1 MKSFYWNIVFFF
13 LFASNAVN
21 ASDYFLLADLNSQIK
36 NYKDDISK
44 FDNLILQN
52 NALLVSLNQ
61 NLKKLSDELSKLADL
76 LKTVEIKTKDKSDY
90 LILKEAEID
99 SQKTKLERLRTSYKN
114 KVVWLYKYGA
124 EFPMIFLYTSGSFNQ
139 FYIRLQ
145 YLNRLTNNRTKDFD
159 RIKNLSYIFDEKR
172 KLEGFSTKDKLK
184 YVGDKKETQ
193 KEILQEK
200 LLTEIRIDSIK
211 NLNNILERQISNYS
225 NKISEINKRI
235 SSGVPLGKYVIY
247 SKPEYPPASN
257 FEALKGLLIFPV
269 NSIFIRFDFGK
280 SLSLLTKTISY
291 NNGIDF
297 EISAGSEVRCIADGT
312 VDNIYFVPAFGNV
325 IVIRHDSKYQTTYS
339 ILSSLNIKRGQIV
352 KAGDVIAKTGSNIDG
367 QMFHFEIFENNIPV
381 DPKLY
386 LK

>member
-200 LLTEIRIDSIK
+200 LLTDRFNRKVLGE
-211 NLNNILERQISNYS
+211 NTYRQ
-225 NKISEINKRI
+225 
-235 SSGVPLGKYVIY
+235 V
-247 SKPEYPPASN
+247 
-257 FEALKGLLIFPV
+257 
-269 NSIFIRFDFGK
+269 
-280 SLSLLTKTISY
+280 
-291 NNGIDF
+291 
-297 EISAGSEVRCIADGT
+297 
-312 VDNIYFVPAFGNV
+312 
-325 IVIRHDSKYQTTYS
+325 
-339 ILSSLNIKRGQIV
+339 
-352 KAGDVIAKTGSNIDG
+352 
-367 QMFHFEIFENNIPV
+367 
-381 DPKLY
+381 
-386 LK
+386 